1 MHLCSFCRYDGNSL
15 LSSIECYDPVIDSWE
30 VVTSMATQ
38 RCDAGVCVL
47 REKWEEIWFW
57 HRGAFYIWTLESA
70 LTAQWSIRSHYQ
82 PFNDSFLYLDLSFAA
97 IWDLSPCFPLMRDKT
112 LTLWYS
118 QHVCFATM
126 FLSSL
131 YRLCDLW
138 FPVRFTQLCP
148 LKCNIIIY
156 WCQNVS
162 EKRQVCVCLTAQ
174 VTESFLKK
182 WTLAGLSGCDDRGAL
197 CNLCQSCFDIC
208 FDIVIVIS
216 GCWDSSHWLDPLY
229 TCLKHQGFFHY
240 HVQNHQREIMKPVCW
255 CFKCLIWMHGWI

>member
-97 IWDLSPCFPLMRDKT
+97 IWDLSPCFPLMRDKNT
-112 LTLWYS
+112 NFMIQSTCVFRHHVFVLFIQTLWSLVPCEIHSVVSFKVQYNNLLVS
-118 QHVCFATM
+118 KCLGEETSVCM
-126 FLSSL
+126 P
-131 YRLCDLW
+131 Y
-138 FPVRFTQLCP
+138 CP
-148 LKCNIIIY
+148 SDWILPKEVNIGGFI
-156 WCQNVS
+156 
-162 EKRQVCVCLTAQ
+162 
-174 VTESFLKK
+174 
-182 WTLAGLSGCDDRGAL
+182 RGAL
-197 CNLCQSCFDIC
+197 CNLCQSCLWHLF
-208 FDIVIVIS
+208 
-216 GCWDSSHWLDPLY
+216 WHSHRHLWLLGLLSLTRPFIYVPETPGIFPLSC
-229 TCLKHQGFFHY
+229 TEPSER
-240 HVQNHQREIMKPVCW
+240 NHEASVLV
-255 CFKCLIWMHGWI
+255 F

>member
-57 HRGAFYIWTLESA
+57 RRGAFYIWTLESA

-82 PFNDSFLYLDLSFAA
+82 PFNDSFLFLDLSFVA
-97 IWDLSPCFPLMRDKT
+97 IWDLSPCFPIMRDKT

-138 FPVRFTQLCP
+138 LPVRFTQFGP

-182 WTLAGLSGCDDRGAL
+182 WTLPGLSGCDNRGAL
-197 CNLCQSCFDIC
+197 YNLCQSCLWCPF
-208 FDIVIVIS
+208 
-216 GCWDSSHWLDPLY
+216 WHSHRHLWLLGLLSLTRPFIYVPEAPGIFPLSC
-229 TCLKHQGFFHY
+229 TEPS
-240 HVQNHQREIMKPVCW
+240 VRNHEASVLV
-255 CFKCLIWMHGWI
+255 F